1 MNNSTCRY
9 GLTLMKDVS
18 KIDSFK
24 RSLKEQRSLTAF
36 AKRVKTKWI
45 LFLLVLGPLSFVL
58 CPLQA
63 QLNTDRIT
71 AIGRN
76 ALYFE
81 DFVLSIQ
88 YFNQVIRLK
97 PYLSEP
103 YFYRSIAKIQLE
115 DYQGALQ
122 DCNAAIERNP
132 FSPGCYYARGYIYR
146 QLNQLDKADADY
158 TEALQFSP
166 ENRTYMLLRADTRA
180 QMKRYDEALEDIDR
194 LLRREPQSASVWG
207 EKGRICILKND
218 TLEAWDAFNNA
229 SKYDKS
235 NPAVWSAL
243 GVTSLMLGREDE
255 AYVQLTQAINLGSK
269 WAGDYINRGVI
280 HYRRHNFRGALSD
293 YDQAVK
299 IAPRDADCY
308 YNRGVMRQEVGDY
321 NRALEDMNTAIRLAP
336 ERVELRYQ
344 RGLVE
349 MQLKQWNNA
358 ISDMDS
364 LIARYPYFLPAYYVA
379 AQAKSQQG
387 KQADAFRYRQKA
399 HDLEERKDE
408 IQAQQAAQPNTDLM
422 IAEAQPQKKDRR
434 KEFSA
439 STAQN
444 QQDTPEEEQKYDS
457 QTRGTVQKRY
467 QDVVN
472 EPNIGL
478 SYYSQDLSLRRTN
491 YYHPVVE
498 SLNKSNILPAALR
511 FTGQE
516 LALTAEMVDFHFSE
530 ITRLSQRIDE
540 SPSAELLLAR
550 AIEFAIVQDYASAI
564 DDCTRA
570 LQLPTTYE
578 QLPVV
583 LTFCRA
589 NWRYR
594 LLEYQRA
601 TGEQENTATM
611 DFDIMLRDYDHVIRL
626 QPDFAFALY
635 NKANILCAQRE
646 WQSAINYYTQAIE
659 LDGDFAEAYFNRGL
673 TYVYTGENDKGLT
686 DLSKAGE
693 LGIYQAY
700 NMITRFK

>member
-1 MNNSTCRY
+1 MTYRD
-9 GLTLMKDVS
+9 GLIRMKDV
-18 KIDSFK
+18 
-24 RSLKEQRSLTAF
+24 
-36 AKRVKTKWI
+36 TKYI
-45 LFLLVLGPLSFVL
+45 VFLLLL
-58 CPLQA
+58 CLAKPMQA

-81 DFVLSIQ
+81 DYVLSIQ
-88 YFNQVIRLK
+88 YFNQVIHLK
-97 PYLSEP
+97 PYLAEP

-115 DYQGALQ
+115 DYQGALK

-146 QLNQLDKADADY
+146 QLNELEKAEADY
-158 TEALQFSP
+158 TEALHFSP

-180 QMKRYDEALEDIDR
+180 QMKHYDAALEDIEQM
-194 LLRREPQSASVWG
+194 LKREPQSASVWS
-207 EKGRICILKND
+207 EKGHICILKKD
-218 TLEAWDAFNNA
+218 TLTALDAFENA

-243 GVTSLMLGREDE
+243 GVTNLMLEREDE

-280 HYRRHNFRGALSD
+280 HYRRHNYRGALSD

-321 NRALEDMNTAIRLAP
+321 NRALEDLNTAISLAP
-336 ERVELRYQ
+336 ERTEMRYQ
-344 RGLVE
+344 RALVE
-349 MQLKQWNNA
+349 MQLKQWKA
-358 ISDMDS
+358 VVKDMQTM
-364 LIARYPYFLPAYYVA
+364 IERYPYFLPAYYLA
-379 AQAKSQQG
+379 AQAKAQQG
-387 KQADAFRYRQKA
+387 DQRGAFQFRQKA
-399 HDLEERKDE
+399 QDLESRKDQ
-408 IQAQQAAQPNTDLM
+408 IQAQQATQPNTDML
-422 IAEAQPQKKDRR
+422 IAQAQPQKKDHR
-434 KEFSA
+434 KEFST

-444 QQDTPEEEQKYDS
+444 QTELPDEEQKYDS

-472 EPNIGL
+472 EPNIVL

-491 YYHPVVE
+491 YYHPLVDL
-498 SLNKSNILPAALR
+498 LNKRDALPASLR
-511 FTGQE
+511 FTSQE
-516 LALTAEMVDFHFSE
+516 MALTAEMVDYHFTQ
-530 ITRLSQRIDE
+530 ITRLSRLIDE
-540 SPSAELLLAR
+540 APSAWLYLGR
-550 AIEFAIVQDYASAI
+550 AVEFAIVQDYTSAI

-570 LQLPTTYE
+570 ALLADKNLEPILY
-578 QLPVV
+578 
-583 LTFCRA
+583 FCRA

-601 TGEQENTATM
+601 TGEKEATANM
-611 DFDIMLRDYDHVIRL
+611 DFDIMLRDYDQVLRM
-626 QPDFAFALY
+626 QPDFVFALY
-635 NKANILCAQRE
+635 NKANILCAQKE
-646 WQSAINYYTQAIE
+646 YKDAIDYYTRAIAQDVE
-659 LDGDFAEAYFNRGL
+659 FAEAYFNRGL
-673 TYVYTGENDKGLT
+673 TYVYIGENEKGLA